1 MDPTPAAT
9 DDECLPGVRGRVDD
23 AFVELVERI
32 AGEAAE
38 GLFHTAAQLTV
49 LRGDEVLVDVATGR
63 THRHE
68 PYRTDTLAA
77 LYCTAKPII
86 AVAVLQLVAADELS
100 LDDRLGD
107 VVDGLTTP
115 WIADRTVA
123 EVLNHTAGLHAINT
137 VLARVLPPSSR
148 PGWLHAAE
156 PPTVWRFGLDR
167 AYAEFG
173 GWFLLGEAIE
183 SLSEQPFDRFC
194 RSAVLDPYGVPSADL
209 WLRVDET
216 AYPEVGPRISATFDL
231 TMHQPVPLLAEA
243 GPETAGEWNPAF
255 GAYGCASSLAR
266 FYTGLLGDLGGA
278 GVVLPEDLLRDAVTV
293 RTPITHDAT
302 LGRDAGFGL
311 GFMTPLSTHVFGNRP
326 SPEAFGHAGQG
337 GTSFAFA
344 DPERDVA
351 VAVLFNAGL
360 DADTA
365 LTFRRVTLVDS
376 IYRALDTDG

>member
-1 MDPTPAAT
+1 VDEDAARSE
-9 DDECLPGVRGRVDD
+9 DEPLPGVRGRLDD

-68 PYRTDTLAA
+68 PYRTDTLTA
-77 LYCTAKPII
+77 LYCTAKPIV
-86 AVAVLQLVAADELS
+86 AVAVLQLVAVDELS

-107 VVDGLTTP
+107 VIEDLSTP
-115 WIADRTVA
+115 WIAERTIA

-148 PGWLHAAE
+148 AGWLHAAA
-156 PPTVWRFGLDR
+156 PPDVWRFGLDR

-183 SLSEQPFDRFC
+183 SLTGEPFDRYC
-194 RSAVLDPYGVPSADL
+194 RAAVLDPYGVADGDL
-209 WLRVDET
+209 WMRIRPEDHPRV
-216 AYPEVGPRISATFDL
+216 APRISATFDL
-231 TMHQPVPLLAEA
+231 TLDQPVPLLAEV
-243 GPETAGEWNPAF
+243 GPETCAEWNPAF
-255 GAYGCASSLAR
+255 GAYGCTSALAR
-266 FYTGLLGDLGGA
+266 FYRGLLGDLAGA
-278 GVVLPEDLLRDAVTV
+278 GTVLGGDLLRDAVTA
-293 RTPITHDAT
+293 RTPITHDPT
-302 LGRDAGFGL
+302 LGREAGFGL

-344 DPERDVA
+344 DPASDIS

-376 IYRALDTDG
+376 LYRALDAVA